1 MEHPCGKLNR
11 GWSFESHEP
20 VEGSR
25 RGTGPALKPSSRN
38 AWQQML
44 SHLGGPKM
52 PPKKSRCPAKIT
64 KCDRRSPAALPN
76 LPSVTEE
83 SCCPAK
89 LTKCG
94 GRCPEATQREKVLGF
109 LSVPAQLGVL
119 AISPKR
125 PNLWAS
131 HAGRCCPVWAQDDCL
146 LSQHAVEQKNLP
158 AELVRLAE
166 S

>member
-1 MEHPCGKLNR
+1 MEHPCGKLNL

-25 RGTGPALKPSSRN
+25 RRTGPVMGPGSRE
-38 AWQQML
+38 ARQQMP
-44 SHLGGPKM
+44 SHLGSPKM
-52 PPKKSRCPAKIT
+52 PLKKSH
-64 KCDRRSPAALPN
+64 
-76 LPSVTEE
+76 
-83 SCCPAK
+83 CPAK

-94 GRCPEATQREKVLGF
+94 GRCPEATQRENVLSF

-125 PNLWAS
+125 PNLWVS

-146 LSQHAVEQKNLP
+146 PSQHAVEQKNLP
-158 AELVRLAE
+158 AELVCLAE
-166 S
+166 SRVKREGWF